1 MSLEATIAENTA
13 ALRDLIAAI
22 GKGIPTTH
30 AQVAAVVA
38 EAKPEA
44 TAKKPD
50 GAAQTAETKPTATT
64 AAAESS
70 QSVAAETG
78 MTAAQA
84 TEAIN
89 GHADKPADAPTYQDA
104 ANAINALAKAKGRAA
119 AVAVLAAFGAAKL
132 PDVKPEQFA
141 DVIAAAQKA

>member
-1 MSLEATIAENTA
+1 MFPITMTIHNPTQLNAVLA
-13 ALRDLIAAI
+13 ALSIEQPVPAPA
-22 GKGIPTTH
+22 
-30 AQVAAVVA
+30 AAV
-38 EAKPEA
+38 KEA

-84 TEAIN
+84 TEALY

>member
-1 MSLEATIAENTA
+1 MFPITMTIHNPTQLNAVLA
-13 ALRDLIAAI
+13 ALSIEQPVPA
-22 GKGIPTTH
+22 P
-30 AQVAAVVA
+30 AAVVK

-44 TAKKPD
+44 TA
-50 GAAQTAETKPTATT
+50 
-64 AAAESS
+64 
-70 QSVAAETG
+70 SVAAETG

-84 TEAIN
+84 TEALN

>member
-84 TEAIN
+84 TEALN
-89 GHADKPADAPTYQDA
+89 GHADAPTYQDA

>member
-1 MSLEATIAENTA
+1 MKAT
-13 ALRDLIAAI
+13 
-22 GKGIPTTH
+22 
-30 AQVAAVVA
+30 
-38 EAKPEA
+38 
-44 TAKKPD
+44 
-50 GAAQTAETKPTATT
+50 
-64 AAAESS
+64 
-70 QSVAAETG
+70 
-78 MTAAQA
+78 TAAQA
-84 TEAIN
+84 TEALN

>member
-50 GAAQTAETKPTATT
+50 GAAQTAETKPTATS
-64 AAAESS
+64 AAAE
-70 QSVAAETG
+70 QAAREAAAAA
-78 MTAAQA
+78 AAQA
-84 TEAIN
+84 TEALN